1 MRRGLSSSEREPVSE
16 MWIVDTLTRLIFGDV
31 DHFDSRESL
40 VIDAFRSVD
49 ANVLRDTPAQM
60 GDYLRNLGVR
70 EMIHLVTRIRTQI
83 DSDASAMLGDATA
96 GLATL
101 HRRGTL

>member
-1 MRRGLSSSEREPVSE
+1 MRRDLNSSEREPVSE
-16 MWIVDTLTRLIFGDV
+16 MWIVDTFTRLIFGDV

-49 ANVLRDTPAQM
+49 TNVLRDTPAQM

-70 EMIHLVTRIRTQI
+70 EMIHLVARIRKQI
-83 DSDASAMLGDATA
+83 ENDTNAMLGDAKA

-101 HRRGTL
+101 HRRGAV

>member
-1 MRRGLSSSEREPVSE
+1 MRHGLSSSEREPVSE
-16 MWIVDTLTRLIFGDV
+16 MWIVDTFTRLIFGDV
-31 DHFDSRESL
+31 DQFDSREKL
-40 VIDAFRSVD
+40 VIEAFRNVD

-70 EMIHLVTRIRTQI
+70 EMIHLVARIRKQLE
-83 DSDASAMLGDATA
+83 SDASAMLGDAKA

-101 HRRGTL
+101 HRRGTR